1 MQQRL
6 DELKSRLA
14 EVSDL
19 AKAAALLGWDQRVM
33 MPPAGAGARAEQ
45 TATLSRII
53 HDRFTDPAIGELLDE
68 LEQNADSLDY
78 DSDDASLIRVTRRD
92 YDKAVKVPGDL
103 RVEMSRAAS
112 LGYEA
117 WHEARAT
124 SNFELLRP
132 HLERNIDLR
141 LRYIECFAPYDDP
154 YDVLLDDYEPG
165 MKTAEVSAVFDA
177 LKPELKALVADVA
190 EREPVDT
197 SILTGSFPAAEQK
210 EFARRV
216 LDKLGF
222 DPTAMRFDE
231 TAHPFASSI
240 GIDDIRLTGRYDDGH
255 FGDGLFAACHEFG
268 HGTYEHGVDE
278 ALERTPLARGASM
291 SLHES
296 QSRLWE
302 NLVARSRPFW
312 RYFFPQL
319 QEGFAGAFNTVDEDA
334 LYRAVNAVVPSL
346 IRVEADQVT
355 YSLHIILRF
364 ELEREMIAGLDLHEL
379 PRIWNERMAD
389 YLGIDVPDDAHGVLQ
404 DVHWGSG
411 GFGYFPTYA
420 LGNVVSLQIWERVVA
435 DIPDVEDQFARGEFE
450 PLMTWLRERLYR
462 HGRKFTPK
470 ETLERVT
477 GSGLDPAPYLRYLRS
492 KVADIYGTPATAA
505 VG

>member
-154 YDVLLDDYEPG
+154 YDVLR
-165 MKTAEVSAVFDA
+165 SA
-177 LKPELKALVADVA
+177 P
-190 EREPVDT
+190 
-197 SILTGSFPAAEQK
+197 
-210 EFARRV
+210 
-216 LDKLGF
+216 
-222 DPTAMRFDE
+222 
-231 TAHPFASSI
+231 SST
-240 GIDDIRLTGRYDDGH
+240 R
-255 FGDGLFAACHEFG
+255 
-268 HGTYEHGVDE
+268 
-278 ALERTPLARGASM
+278 S
-291 SLHES
+291 
-296 QSRLWE
+296 SR
-302 NLVARSRPFW
+302 S
-312 RYFFPQL
+312 
-319 QEGFAGAFNTVDEDA
+319 
-334 LYRAVNAVVPSL
+334 
-346 IRVEADQVT
+346 
-355 YSLHIILRF
+355 
-364 ELEREMIAGLDLHEL
+364 
-379 PRIWNERMAD
+379 
-389 YLGIDVPDDAHGVLQ
+389 
-404 DVHWGSG
+404 
-411 GFGYFPTYA
+411 
-420 LGNVVSLQIWERVVA
+420 
-435 DIPDVEDQFARGEFE
+435 
-450 PLMTWLRERLYR
+450 
-462 HGRKFTPK
+462 
-470 ETLERVT
+470 
-477 GSGLDPAPYLRYLRS
+477 
-492 KVADIYGTPATAA
+492 
-505 VG
+505 